1 MNRILIPNHPMDL
14 MANLLRIQTRITF
27 RPLLLATI
35 LVCLSLAISGCNG
48 HRPNLAANGSMKAA
62 LSQIQFENETLKAKI
77 GKLEK
82 QNRLLAADLQRE
94 ESYSGTLATRLD
106 ESRNLLKRNGLN
118 VPIDEESPKI
128 VARADQNRDKSG
140 NLTFG
145 QVAGPRVRR
154 SRYADDPADE
164 SKSIDDTLA
173 DEIPENITP
182 KSAGKPKT
190 LRPPAFDDDPEP
202 ADREVPELSAND
214 LSTGW
219 RRLSY
224 RDKRILTDTESAVEK
239 P

>member
-1 MNRILIPNHPMDL
+1 MR
-14 MANLLRIQTRITF
+14 NLDKPFYRKHLWRQL
-27 RPLLLATI
+27 PALL
-35 LVCLSLAISGCNG
+35 LVCLSVLVAGCNG
-48 HRPNLAANGSMKAA
+48 HRPSFAPNLAANGSMKAA
-62 LSQIQFENETLKAKI
+62 LSQIQFENETLKAKL

-118 VPIDEESPKI
+118 LPTDEESPRI
-128 VARADQNRDKSG
+128 VARADESRSSEP

-145 QVAGPRVRR
+145 QVAGRRAPRR
-154 SRYADDPADE
+154 SRYADDPAEDE
-164 SKSIDDTLA
+164 PKTTDAEHSADDSF
-173 DEIPENITP
+173 PENDTP
-182 KSAGKPKT
+182 KSLVKPKT
-190 LRPPAFDDDPEP
+190 VKPPGFKDDIEP
-202 ADREVPELSAND
+202 NEAEVPELSAND

-224 RDKRILTDTESAVEK
+224 RDMRQDAPRGTPAKQ